1 MTKLCRL
8 GEITDIHT
16 GFTFRGKVEEA
27 PDGNAHIVQIKD
39 ARSHWER
46 RLGSRIDIRSLPKI
60 HWQGKSYARS
70 GSVLLPSRGEY
81 LRASCL
87 QADDGNASPVVAS
100 SQFFVINPK
109 SAVVPEY
116 LCWLLNQPAIQ
127 NRLQHDS
134 RGSNIPMLGIG
145 QINELR
151 LPIAP
156 VNTQTHIVA
165 LAHLAEQEQQT
176 AAQLQQNRQTL
187 FQGIYQHLIKE
198 SQS

>member
-1 MTKLCRL
+1 MKLSVATAKWPIGRPRDFAAFAACVRAQVQ
-8 GEITDIHT
+8 H
-16 GFTFRGKVEEA
+16 VAEA
-27 PDGNAHIVQIKD
+27 GAHI
-39 ARSHWER
+39 A
-46 RLGSRIDIRSLPKI
+46 
-60 HWQGKSYARS
+60 
-70 GSVLLPSRGEY
+70 VL
-81 LRASCL
+81 
-87 QADDGNASPVVAS
+87 
-100 SQFFVINPK
+100 
-109 SAVVPEY
+109 PEY